1 MSRLIDADEL
11 KDFLI
16 RAGRF
21 LKGQDDKRTAA
32 HAIGKIIEHIDN
44 TPTIDAIPTDWL
56 RGKMK
61 EYESREFDEP
71 GMYFRFVLW
80 AWQKHCD
87 EVSETEVKPKRL
99 KDQVCGN
106 DYEN

>member
-1 MSRLIDADEL
+1 MARLIDADAL
-11 KDFLI
+11 KQECMYIDGI
-16 RAGRF
+16 PAVTER
-21 LKGQDDKRTAA
+21 D
-32 HAIGKIIEHIDN
+32 IDN
-44 TPTIDAIPTDWL
+44 APTIDAIPTDWL

-87 EVSETEVKPKRL
+87 EVNETEVKPKRL

-106 DYEN
+106 DYCELR

>member
-11 KDFLI
+11 KAKAFGRRKGLI
-16 RAGRF
+16 H
-21 LKGQDDKRTAA
+21 AA
-32 HAIGKIIEHIDN
+32 DIDAAS
-44 TPTIDAIPTDWL
+44 TIDAIPADWL

-71 GMYFRFVLW
+71 GLYFRFVLW

-87 EVSETEVKPKRL
+87 EVNETEVKPKRL

-106 DYEN
+106 DYCELR